1 MPLIVYLHG
10 GSGKGDDL
18 ELITAVDGFPQYLR
32 DGRISPDAYVIIPQ
46 VPSSYRGWGEMKGC
60 VMELISAVAEEYK
73 IDENRISLTGHSMGG
88 TGVWMLALAYPDVFS
103 AVAPLSGSVT
113 LSDANLKKLS
123 SLPILAVVGSEDTV
137 VDPQSSKDFIAKLSL
152 VNTNASIIELD
163 GADHFEVPSL
173 SFLSSNFD
181 LIGWLISQSKAD

>member
-1 MPLIVYLHG
+1 
-10 GSGKGDDL
+10 
-18 ELITAVDGFPQYLR
+18 
-32 DGRISPDAYVIIPQ
+32 
-46 VPSSYRGWGEMKGC
+46 MKGC

-152 VNTNASIIELD
+152 VNANASIIELD

>member
-1 MPLIVYLHG
+1 
-10 GSGKGDDL
+10 
-18 ELITAVDGFPQYLR
+18 
-32 DGRISPDAYVIIPQ
+32 
-46 VPSSYRGWGEMKGC
+46 MKGC